1 MMEAKKHGFRFTVIW
16 YFSTIFLVF
25 TAAMYIAFFS
35 LFTTT
40 GQMQERMDRYILL
53 AGISDS
59 VSTARNGFTAYFEAL
74 GSGDGADGDRLEG
87 VMDNVDDAF
96 AKLDVLEDAIG
107 EESGVG
113 ILHGSICSRLD
124 YIKGRIP
131 FLEAGDHSSYHS
143 ILAVFDD
150 LLESGLSD
158 YLFMVAGY
166 DFVESMGTAG
176 YLETMRKAIACL
188 IAVCFL
194 VVILFSIT
202 FSKDLSTPV
211 KAITESAHELAR
223 GNYDTP
229 ELKGARQL
237 ELASLEESINLM
249 KKAVKERS
257 EFEKELYERR
267 IREAE
272 MSKDLSRAHYLALQ
286 AQINPHFLFNAL
298 TTISNTA
305 LMENADRTVELA
317 NTMASFFRYTLEF
330 RNEVSLGEELE
341 FCRQYLMIQKKRFSD
356 RLDFEIDCDA
366 SVSLLKIPPLVVEP
380 FVENA
385 VMHGLEPKEDGGRVV
400 VSACLHDENFA
411 SIVVEDDG
419 IGMDAV
425 ELPQQGR
432 KGRIGI
438 RNVEERLSLF
448 FDNASSVD
456 IRRTETGGTRVVILV
471 PFNKD

>member
-35 LFTTT
+35 LSTTT
-40 GQMQERMDRYILL
+40 GQMQERIDRYILL
-53 AGISDS
+53 AGLSDS
-59 VSTARNGFTAYFEAL
+59 VSGARDGFSSYFRDL
-74 GSGDGADGDRLEG
+74 GTGGSDEDRLNG
-87 VMDNVDDAF
+87 VIGSIDDAF
-96 AKLDVLEDAIG
+96 SELDVLEDAID
-107 EESGVG
+107 EESGPG
-113 ILHGSICSRLD
+113 LLHESIRSRLG
-124 YIKGRIP
+124 YIKDHVS
-131 FLEAGDHSSYHS
+131 EVSKGDHISYYS
-143 ILAVFDD
+143 IMAVFDD
-150 LLESGLSD
+150 LLESGIPD
-158 YLFMVAGY
+158 YLSMVVGF
-166 DFVESMGTAG
+166 DSVESIRTAQ
-176 YLETMRKAIACL
+176 YLGTMRRAIAYL
-188 IAVCFL
+188 IAACFFVL
-194 VVILFSIT
+194 ILFSIT
-202 FSKDLSTPV
+202 FSKSLSRPV
-211 KAITESAHELAR
+211 KAITESARELAR

-229 ELKGARQL
+229 ELKGAEQL

-272 MSKDLSRAHYLALQ
+272 MAKDLSRAHYLALQ

-305 LMENADRTVELA
+305 LMENAGRTVELA

-330 RNEVSLGEELE
+330 RNEVSLEEELG

-356 RLDFEIDCDA
+356 RLDFRISCDD
-366 SVSLLKIPPLVVEP
+366 SVLGMKIPPLVVEP

-385 VMHGLEPKEDGGRVV
+385 VMHGLEPKEEGGRVV
-400 VSACLHDENFA
+400 VSACLRDGGTVE
-411 SIVVEDDG
+411 IVVEDDG
-419 IGMDAV
+419 IGMDAR
-425 ELPQQGR
+425 ELPMQGR

-448 FDNASSVD
+448 FDNASSVN
-456 IRRTETGGTRVVILV
+456 IGSTEDGGTRVVMLL
-471 PFNKD
+471 PFKKG